1 VAAVSVSLRGA
12 IEIAASYI
20 QARRLGKLRTR
31 EQLLAHQ
38 QKRLERLRQN
48 VMLKSPFYAPWAS
61 APFDAWPVMTKARW
75 MDHFDA
81 INTVGVTLNEAAA
94 VAERAESS
102 RDFKPTVRGVT
113 VGLSTGTSG
122 SRGLFM
128 ASAAE
133 RHRWAGTLLAK
144 LLHEWPWGGM
154 RVALMLRA
162 NSGLYETLGAGP
174 LRFQFFDLTRDFS
187 DVIRDVTSFDPT
199 LLVAPAHV
207 LSALARAREE
217 GRHRLQPRRII
228 SVAEVLD
235 PLDRQLI
242 ERAFGVQVE
251 QVYQATEG
259 FLGTT
264 CRHGTLHLNEEYLIV
279 EPEWVDASRTR
290 FVPLI
295 TDLYRTSQ
303 PVIRYRLNDVLVPR
317 AEPCPCGS
325 PTLALNR
332 IEGREDDVLW
342 LQPLRGTSPVPV
354 FSDVISRVFVRT
366 LPGLEDYSLEELET
380 GDWRAGVLPLPDRQ
394 GADRLLAAIQATV
407 AGLGARAPQVEIGE
421 ARRTGAAKLRRVRSA
436 RFACQR

>member
-1 VAAVSVSLRGA
+1 
-12 IEIAASYI
+12 
-20 QARRLGKLRTR
+20 
-31 EQLLAHQ
+31 
-38 QKRLERLRQN
+38 
-48 VMLKSPFYAPWAS
+48 
-61 APFDAWPVMTKARW
+61 
-75 MDHFDA
+75 
-81 INTVGVTLNEAAA
+81 
-94 VAERAESS
+94 
-102 RDFKPTVRGVT
+102 
-113 VGLSTGTSG
+113 
-122 SRGLFM
+122 
-128 ASAAE
+128 
-133 RHRWAGTLLAK
+133 
-144 LLHEWPWGGM
+144 
-154 RVALMLRA
+154 MLRA

-174 LRFQFFDLTRDFS
+174 LQFQFFDLTRDFS
-187 DVIRDVTSFDPT
+187 DVIRDVGSFDPT

-217 GRHRLQPRRII
+217 GRHQLRPQRVI

-235 PLDRQLI
+235 PLDQQWI
-242 ERAFGVQVE
+242 ERAFGVPVE
-251 QVYQATEG
+251 QIYQATEG
-259 FLGTT
+259 FLGAT

-325 PTLALNR
+325 PALALNR

-342 LQPLRGTSPVPV
+342 LPPLHGTSPVPV

-366 LPGLEDYSLEELET
+366 LPGLEDYSLEEIET
-380 GDWRAGVLPLPDRQ
+380 GDWRAGVRPLPDRQ
-394 GADRLLAAIQATV
+394 SAERLLAAIQATV

>member
-1 VAAVSVSLRGA
+1 VSVSVRGA
-12 IEIAASYI
+12 FEIVASYV
-20 QARRLGKLRTR
+20 QARRLSKLRTR
-31 EQLLAHQ
+31 EKLGEHQ
-38 QKRLERLRQN
+38 QRRLELLRRN
-48 VMLKSPFYAPWAS
+48 VMVKSPFYAPWAA
-61 APFDAWPVMTKARW
+61 APFDSWPIMTKARW
-75 MDHFDA
+75 MAHFDA
-81 INTVGVTLNEAAA
+81 INTRGVTLKEAAA

-102 RDFKPTVRGVT
+102 RDFSPTIRGMT

-122 SRGLFM
+122 SRGIFM
-128 ASAAE
+128 ASPSE

-144 LLHEWPWGGM
+144 LLHERPWRPM

-174 LRFQFFDLTRDFS
+174 LRFQFFDLTRDF
-187 DVIRDVTSFDPT
+187 RDALRNVARFDPT

-207 LSALARAREE
+207 LSAVARAQEE
-217 GRHRLQPRRII
+217 GTLQIQPQRII

-235 PLDRQLI
+235 PLDQQRI
-242 ERAFGVQVE
+242 ERAFGVTVE
-251 QVYQATEG
+251 QIYQATEG
-259 FLGTT
+259 FLGVT
-264 CRHGTLHLNEEYLIV
+264 CRNGTLHLNEEHLIV

-317 AEPCPCGS
+317 AQPCPCGN
-325 PTLALNR
+325 PTLALHR

-342 LQPLRGTSPVPV
+342 LPPVRGTNPVPV

-380 GDWRAGVLPLPDRQ
+380 GNWHAGVRPLPDRQ
-394 GADRLLAAIQATV
+394 TADRLLAALQATI
-407 AGLGARAPQVEIGE
+407 AALGAIAPLVEIGE
-421 ARRTGAAKLRRVRSA
+421 ARQSGGAKLRRIRSA
-436 RFACQR
+436 RFACQP